1 MTTDTEAEHDRH
13 LPFELAWNFRDLG
26 GYATT
31 DGRVT
36 KWRTIFR
43 ADGVHRLTVD
53 DLAPLGI
60 RTVVD
65 LRTPLELEE
74 RGRFSHDDVDYHH
87 LPVLQATWERDSVDV
102 SGPAERFLANRYLE
116 MLESGRET
124 IPLALRLLADPAA
137 VPLVFHCA
145 AGKDRTGVVA
155 ALTLS
160 LLGVP
165 DETIVHDYAL
175 STNATEKLIA
185 WRKVEYPDRIAEIES
200 QPTAFMS
207 SPAEAMHLFLADLR
221 DRHGSVERY
230 AESVGVAP
238 DTIDALRANL
248 LT

>member
-1 MTTDTEAEHDRH
+1 MTIDASTEHDRH

-26 GYATT
+26 GYLTA
-31 DGRVT
+31 DGRTT
-36 KWRTIFR
+36 KWRTVFR

-60 RTVVD
+60 KTVVD

-74 RGRFSHDDVDYHH
+74 RGRFTHDSVGYHH
-87 LPVLQATWERDSVDV
+87 LPVLQSTWERDSVDI
-102 SGPAERFLANRYLE
+102 SGPPERFLANRYLE
-116 MLESGRET
+116 MLDSGREA
-124 IPLALRLLADPAA
+124 IPRALRLLADPEE

-185 WRKVEYPDRIAEIES
+185 WLKIEYPDKIAEIES

-207 SPAEAMHLFLADLR
+207 SPAEAMHLFLSDLR
-221 DRHGSVERY
+221 EQHGSVEHY
-230 AESVGVAP
+230 AGAVGVEGA
-238 DTIDALRANL
+238 TIEALRANL

>member
-1 MTTDTEAEHDRH
+1 MTIDATTEHDRH
-13 LPFELAWNFRDLG
+13 VPFELAWNFRDLG
-26 GYATT
+26 GYTT
-31 DGRVT
+31 ADGHVT
-36 KWRTIFR
+36 KWRTMFR

-60 RTVVD
+60 KTVVD

-74 RGRFSHDDVDYHH
+74 RGRFDHDDVDYHH
-87 LPVLQATWERDSVDV
+87 LPVMEATWERESIDV
-102 SGPAERFLANRYLE
+102 SGPPERFLANRYLE

-124 IPLALRLLADPAA
+124 IPVALRLLADPAA

-165 DETIVHDYAL
+165 DETIVQDYAL

-185 WRKVEYPDRIAEIES
+185 WLKVEYPDKIVEIES

-221 DRHGSVERY
+221 ERHGSVERY

-238 DTIDALRANL
+238 DTITALRANL

>member
-1 MTTDTEAEHDRH
+1 MTIDAQTEHDRH
-13 LPFELAWNFRDLG
+13 VPFELAWNFRDLG
-26 GYATT
+26 GYATA

-36 KWRTIFR
+36 KWRTMFR
-43 ADGVHRLTVD
+43 ADGVHRLTAE

-65 LRTPLELEE
+65 LRTPLEIEE
-74 RGRFSHDDVDYHH
+74 RGKFTHDEVGYHH
-87 LPVLQATWERDSVDV
+87 LPVLQETWERDSVDIA
-102 SGPAERFLANRYLE
+102 GPEERFLANRYLE
-116 MLESGRET
+116 MLDSGRET
-124 IPLALRLLADPAA
+124 IPMALRLLADPES

-165 DETIVHDYAL
+165 DETITQDYAL
-175 STNATEKLIA
+175 STNATQKLIA
-185 WRKVEYPDRIAEIES
+185 WLKVEYPDRIAEIES
-200 QPTAFMS
+200 QPTSFMS

-221 DRHGSVERY
+221 EHHGSVERY
-230 AESVGVAP
+230 AESVGVEP
-238 DTIDALRANL
+238 ETIDGLRTNL